1 MKHEN
6 WWVAFAAASASVVV
20 LAGAAT
26 AALAQQH
33 TTTTVIGARESD
45 NVRTVRVS
53 YRDLNLASARD
64 EKTLNRRVGGAVRE
78 VCTTDISYFYDLG
91 YPKCASGAWR
101 GARPQIAMA
110 VQRAHEMAANGTS
123 SIPMV
128 AIAIVA
134 H

>member
-6 WWVAFAAASASVVV
+6 WWAALAAASASVVV

-33 TTTTVIGARESD
+33 STTTVVGPRASED
-45 NVRTVRVS
+45 VRTVRVS
-53 YRDLNLASARD
+53 YRDLNLAAAPDARI
-64 EKTLNRRVGGAVRE
+64 LHRRVGNAVRE
-78 VCTTDISYFYDLG
+78 VCSGNMNYFYDLT
-91 YPKCASGAWR
+91 YPKCASGAWS
-101 GARPQIAMA
+101 GARPQIALA
-110 VQRAHEMAANGTS
+110 VRRAHEMAATGTS
-123 SIPMV
+123 GIPMV

>member
-6 WWVAFAAASASVVV
+6 WWVAFAAAGASVVV

-26 AALAQQH
+26 AALAQPPS
-33 TTTTVIGARESD
+33 TTVVGPRATEE
-45 NVRTVRVS
+45 VRTVRVS
-53 YRDLNLASARD
+53 YRDLNLASAHD
-64 EKTLNRRVGGAVRE
+64 ERILNHRVGGAVRE
-78 VCTTDISYFYDLG
+78 VCSADVPIFYDTG

-101 GARPQIAMA
+101 GARPQIALA
-110 VQRAHEMAANGTS
+110 VRRAHEMAATGTS

-134 H
+134 Q